1 MSTVKNVLPKSEDK
15 PTNGATVKP
24 AAEQKNTVPVIKLD
38 DSKPQPLEDRL
49 HRLNQLFELQT
60 RYNRLQSSLQKLNEF
75 KQETGAENLTLI
87 FRNSERTEF
96 STTNP
101 AVISEC
107 IQNVKSTI
115 KTKLKE
121 LEPQLKW

>member
-1 MSTVKNVLPKSEDK
+1 MTLVKTPPAKQEQK
-15 PTNGATVKP
+15 PTNGTTAKP
-24 AAEQKNTVPVIKLD
+24 LAAQIATVPVVKLD
-38 DSKPQPLEDRL
+38 ESKPQPLEDRL

-60 RYNRLQSSLQKLNEF
+60 RYNRLQRSLQKLDEF

-101 AVISEC
+101 AVIAEC
-107 IQNVKSTI
+107 IQHVKSTI